1 MATSPALAVVCN
13 ASGFLPHYQK
23 CARCHMCLLCYLP
36 ECVKEAFQRMW
47 QWHPSILC
55 HTVLPQPALLLYE
68 ACQPT
73 SLNPHCAL
81 SCYRG
86 LCPAMLEVGCK
97 LPVVIIQET
106 RRKLNPMNNL
116 LCPAEVSC
124 SGLLTVWSP
133 CSELLLLIQM
143 MWWVEESF
151 SFPQCCSHRMAPL
164 HLPHAHGTAFVL
176 FAGFGNAEEYRLS
189 AGLSMAKKLHCQAL
203 RCCNALYCDLP
214 LKLKK
219 KKNSQKIQLLQN
231 NFSRP
236 QLTSIT
242 VSASL
247 PALADSKSAAYL
259 SILQP
264 ETWSKQKSWHHIAVG
279 SHELQLRWC
288 KAYLVGKWSQILFA
302 AVAQG

>member
-36 ECVKEAFQRMW
+36 KCVKKAFQRTW

-106 RRKLNPMNNL
+106 RRKLNPMNNNTAA
-116 LCPAEVSC
+116 AE
-124 SGLLTVWSP
+124 
-133 CSELLLLIQM
+133 
-143 MWWVEESF
+143 
-151 SFPQCCSHRMAPL
+151 
-164 HLPHAHGTAFVL
+164 
-176 FAGFGNAEEYRLS
+176 
-189 AGLSMAKKLHCQAL
+189 
-203 RCCNALYCDLP
+203 
-214 LKLKK
+214 
-219 KKNSQKIQLLQN
+219 QLLQTPAHKHHS
-231 NFSRP
+231 FCFTACSGW
-236 QLTSIT
+236 LK
-242 VSASL
+242 VS
-247 PALADSKSAAYL
+247 
-259 SILQP
+259 SIL
-264 ETWSKQKSWHHIAVG
+264 EH
-279 SHELQLRWC
+279 
-288 KAYLVGKWSQILFA
+288 FA
-302 AVAQG
+302 ARNLIETEILTPHSCW